1 MKPRRHYPRPL
12 YYSLTRPL
20 IDGGGYYPDEPAAES
35 IPKPKLSG
43 GTPTKSPPRARPLL
57 VQFNADNA
65 EQRPVLGAGMVYVS
79 KRGGP

>member
-20 IDGGGYYPDEPAAES
+20 IDGGGYYPDEPVAQS
-35 IPKPKLSG
+35 IPTPKLKGSA
-43 GTPTKSPPRARPLL
+43 PKPSPRAQPLL

-65 EQRPVLGAGMVYVS
+65 EQRPVLGSGMVFVS